1 MAILLLYLE
10 MSLLLILGGHDN
22 HPLYNCSKLK
32 TEQKQYFPI
41 SKHNGWRLLRVVLRS
56 LISEH

>member
-41 SKHNGWRLLRVVLRS
+41 SKHNGWRLLRVVLR
-56 LISEH
+56 